1 MFRREFIKYSLAA
14 TAASS
19 TGFAQMAHAQDVK
32 VVEMVLGNP
41 DASVVL
47 KEYASFTCPHCASF
61 HTNVMP
67 SLKTDYIDT
76 GKIKFIYRE
85 VYFDRLGLWGGMLA
99 RCGGPEKYFG
109 ISDMLY
115 KRQREW
121 TKGSGAE
128 IAENLYTI
136 GRIAGLKNEDMVA
149 CLQDDVMA
157 KALVAEFQKNAEAD
171 GVNSTP
177 TLLINDVSH
186 GNQSYGALKKLLDAQ
201 LGS

>member
-14 TAASS
+14 TTVSS
-19 TGFAQMAHAQDVK
+19 TGFASMAQAQDAE

-47 KEYASFTCPHCASF
+47 KEYASFTCPHCANF
-61 HTNVMP
+61 HANVMP
-67 SLKTDYIDT
+67 DLKTDYIDT

-85 VYFDRLGLWGGMLA
+85 VYFDRLGLWAGMLA

-109 ISDMLY
+109 IVDMLY
-115 KRQREW
+115 KRQRAW
-121 TKGSGAE
+121 TQGSSAE

-136 GRIAGLKNEDMVA
+136 GRIAGMKNEDMVA
-149 CLQDDVMA
+149 CLQDQVLA

-171 GVNSTP
+171 DVSSTP
-177 TLLINDVSH
+177 TLLINDVNHS
-186 GNQSYGALKKLLDAQ
+186 NQSYGALKKLLDAQ
-201 LGS
+201 LES